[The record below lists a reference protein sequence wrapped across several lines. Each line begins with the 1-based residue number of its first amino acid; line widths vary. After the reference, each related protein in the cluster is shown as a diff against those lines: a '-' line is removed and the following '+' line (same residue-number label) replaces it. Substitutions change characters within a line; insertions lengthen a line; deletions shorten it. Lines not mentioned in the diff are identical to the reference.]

1 MFCLILTL
9 VGISDI
15 PIVGLQL
22 IYGHESGLASK
33 NQSNS
38 LPINTPSLQAFEVID
53 VFLLG

>member
-15 PIVGLQL
+15 LIVGLQL